1 MSFLVAEIGVNWDG
15 DFEIVKKLMEIAK
28 KSQCDAVKF
37 QSFNEEIVKEH
48 PESQRLLKSS
58 ISKNNIEEINS
69 LAKTIG
75 IEWFSTPMYLD
86 AVDLLE
92 PFVNRFKIREFD
104 GRLLL
109 ENKSTPIIEKIFETK
124 KQVIISSNQSP
135 KSSKYFDM
143 PNTKWLYCVPKYP
156 CLLEEIDFSNLKDF
170 NGYSNHSS
178 ETIVPIMASILGAE
192 IIEMHITYDKNQ
204 DFPDNNVSFDE
215 LELNQITNAIH
226 LAKKIKK

>member
-15 DFEIVKKLMEIAK
+15 DFEIAKKLMEIAK

-37 QSFNEEIVKEH
+37 QSFNEEIVKGH
-48 PESQRLLKSS
+48 SESQRLLKSS

-69 LAKTIG
+69 LAKTVG

-124 KQVIISSNQSP
+124 KQVIISSNKSP

-156 CLLEEIDFSNLKDF
+156 CSLEEIDFSNLKDF

-178 ETIVPIMASILGAE
+178 KTIVPIMASILGAE

>member
-1 MSFLVAEIGVNWDG
+1 
-15 DFEIVKKLMEIAK
+15 
-28 KSQCDAVKF
+28 
-37 QSFNEEIVKEH
+37 
-48 PESQRLLKSS
+48 
-58 ISKNNIEEINS
+58 
-69 LAKTIG
+69 
-75 IEWFSTPMYLD
+75 
-86 AVDLLE
+86 
-92 PFVNRFKIREFD
+92 
-104 GRLLL
+104 
-109 ENKSTPIIEKIFETK
+109 
-124 KQVIISSNQSP
+124 
-135 KSSKYFDM
+135 M